1 MSISILELNLFWIH
15 IENEDLMVKKKG
27 YIQLDQ
33 VRNNYLISKRVKIT
47 FTVEQSFMQIK
58 RRALIF

>member
-1 MSISILELNLFWIH
+1 
-15 IENEDLMVKKKG
+15 MVKKKG